1 MTALGY
7 SLIPLLLTA
16 LLAYLADRFQS
27 RRAVVA
33 DALVAALT
41 NALRPTFLVDLAIP
55 DHSMLVTK
63 PVQHWRSFVASLQP
77 PVELTDEQ
85 VADKVDE
92 VLTWRMAERQERI
105 RFAAVARARDVR
117 HLADY
122 YAELIDAAGK
132 RGEKIR
138 VQLSQEVDA
147 VNIDLVRTVA
157 SVRLPTLARPLHA
170 AFKRIPGLGRL
181 LVSDDD
187 LRILLADYS
196 LTRPAPSRHP
206 TGAIRASHTD

>member
-7 SLIPLLLTA
+7 SLIPILLTA

-33 DALVAALT
+33 DALVASLT

-55 DHSMLVTK
+55 DHALLVAK
-63 PVQHWRSFVASLQP
+63 PLQHWRTFVASLQP

-85 VADKVDE
+85 VADKIDE
-92 VLTWRMAERQERI
+92 VLAWRMAERQERI

-122 YAELIDAAGK
+122 YAELIDAAGQ

-157 SVRLPTLARPLHA
+157 SVRLPTLAPTFTRRLQTNPRA
-170 AFKRIPGLGRL
+170 RTPVGLRRRLAHPARRL
-181 LVSDDD
+181 LAHPHGT
-187 LRILLADYS
+187 I
-196 LTRPAPSRHP
+196 APP
-206 TGAIRASHTD
+206 TGARRASHTD